1 MFLLACSVLISFL
14 NCLQETHFRSTNS
27 LMNIWQVASCTMC
40 AAVVWSEAGWS
51 GLCQDV
57 TAQTHHGWKL
67 CSCCWLV
74 KLLFCICFT
83 ALPYLTVQFV
93 SVMLVKCFTVLH
105 LVLNCFPS
113 ASQWGWLKLKFNS
126 LNTSDVTEYSRN
138 KTTLKHLHSALC
150 TVWTAS
156 PLWLLGFLAFGIW
169 SCDLMSSFCHHLCV
183 ASSPPELHRSAA
195 HLPNSNGSSV
205 VSLRN
210 NTADISL
217 FKSQR
222 ISLKG
227 PFIPKI

>member
-27 LMNIWQVASCTMC
+27 LMNIWLVASCTMC

-83 ALPYLTVQFV
+83 ALPYWTVQFV

-113 ASQWGWLKLKFNS
+113 APQWGWLKLTFNS
-126 LNTSDVTEYSRN
+126 LNTSDVIECSWN
-138 KTTLKHLHSALC
+138 KATLNTYTLHCVQCERRVHS
-150 TVWTAS
+150 
-156 PLWLLGFLAFGIW
+156 GFLAFGILKLR
-169 SCDLMSSFCHHLCV
+169 SHELIL
-183 ASSPPELHRSAA
+183 SSPLCCFIPSRVAQECCTFAQFQWFL
-195 HLPNSNGSSV
+195 SSV
-205 VSLRN
+205 TKEQHCRN
-210 NTADISL
+210 FS
-217 FKSQR
+217 F
-222 ISLKG
+222 
-227 PFIPKI
+227 